1 MVMTGRVIG
10 QGFGQGLGKLINLNI
25 GTEIVYS
32 FVIIVCSLM
41 IYFGTKELY
50 KLTSH
55 KGIKYFRQSFLFF
68 AFA

>member
-1 MVMTGRVIG
+1 MVMTGRAIG
-10 QGFGQGLGKLINLNI
+10 QGLGQGLGKLMNAGIS
-25 GTEIVYS
+25 GEIIYS

-55 KGIKYFRQSFLFF
+55 KGIKYFRLSFK
-68 AFA
+68 